1 MAPLLALASAACFG
15 AADIIGAIVSRRTSA
30 IWVSLALQ
38 VTGMPLLLVSLL
50 VVPGE
55 LSVRALG
62 LGAVAGSAG
71 ILGLVLYLR
80 SLAVGPVGVIS
91 PLAALVGAA
100 VPVGWGVA
108 LGGDRLLLA
117 EVVGVGLGLVAV
129 VLVAWSPQ
137 ASTRAYG
144 RRGPA
149 YALLAG
155 TTFGLYFVLLD
166 ATPAG
171 SGLWPLVASR
181 TAGALLLVAVLLVV
195 RRPAPPRDALRLLV
209 VGGTVD
215 TLATLSF
222 LLATRQGLLSLVAL
236 LASLS
241 PVVALVLA
249 RFLLK
254 ERLTALQ
261 ASGVAVAM
269 LAIGLIVT

>member
-1 MAPLLALASAACFG
+1 VAPLLALTSAACFG
-15 AADIIGAIVSRRTSA
+15 AADIIGAVASRRTSA

-38 VTGMPLLLVSLL
+38 VTGMPVLLAALLLMPGLVSA
-50 VVPGE
+50 
-55 LSVRALG
+55 RALG
-62 LGAVAGSAG
+62 LGALAGTAG
-71 ILGLVLYLR
+71 IVGLVLYLR

-100 VPVGWGVA
+100 VPVGWGVV
-108 LGGDRLLLA
+108 LGGERLQTG
-117 EVVGVGLGLVAV
+117 EVVGVALGLVAV
-129 VLVAWSPQ
+129 VLVAWSPR

-149 YALLAG
+149 FALLAG
-155 TTFGLYFVLLD
+155 TTFGLYFVILD
-166 ATPAG
+166 ATPPD

-181 TAGALLLVAVLLVV
+181 TAGALLLVAVLLVAH
-195 RRPAPPRDALRLLV
+195 RPAPSGGVWKLLL

-215 TLATLSF
+215 TLATLTF
-222 LLATRQGLLSLVAL
+222 LLATREGLLSLVAL

-254 ERLTALQ
+254 ERLTGLQ
-261 ASGVAVAM
+261 ASGVVVAM
-269 LAIGLIVT
+269 LAIGLIVA